1 VVTRRFPL
9 QQYGFPPSA
18 RQFERQSAGSPSRR
32 WHRSSRPRAWSSVV
46 AYALTFTEVL
56 ERSFGRPEP
65 VAQVILEEPNAD
77 RVVLGEDGRY
87 RLNVRAS
94 EPEILAAFAELA

>member
-1 VVTRRFPL
+1 
-9 QQYGFPPSA
+9 
-18 RQFERQSAGSPSRR
+18 
-32 WHRSSRPRAWSSVV
+32 
-46 AYALTFTEVL
+46 
-56 ERSFGRPEP
+56 
-65 VAQVILEEPNAD
+65 VILEEPNAD